1 MMPTNAIKE
10 SCLLA
15 TEQHVKQLLAADTTG
30 HDWWHIHRVRKL
42 TLTLAKEEQADLFIC
57 EMAALLH
64 DTVDDKLVADE
75 KIAKTELLDWLFEQQ
90 LEENVV
96 QQIMQ
101 IIADMSFKG
110 GSNADKVLTLEGKVV
125 QDADRIDALG
135 AIGIARTMV
144 YSGSKGRPMHLPN
157 AQPRLNMTLAEYRN
171 GEDTAIMHFYE
182 KLLTLK
188 DTMNTLTGKKLA
200 EQRHL
205 FLETYLE
212 QFYAEWAGE
221 R

>member
-1 MMPTNAIKE
+1 
-10 SCLLA
+10 
-15 TEQHVKQLLAADTTG
+15 
-30 HDWWHIHRVRKL
+30 
-42 TLTLAKEEQADLFIC
+42 
-57 EMAALLH
+57 MAALLH

-75 KIAKTELLDWLFEQQ
+75 KIAQTELLDWLFEQQ

-96 QQIMQ
+96 RQIMQ

-144 YSGSKGRPMHLPN
+144 YNGSKGRPMHLPN